1 MENPDI
7 RFFFLR
13 FCLMMSLHL
22 SDTNFK
28 ESTVVPLYPSPLGYQ
43 ILRVLKFIIET
54 AQYLHLTY
62 THPPVHF
69 KSALD
74 CLQHLIQCKCCI
86 NTCHTVLFQGSTFW
100 SFSLSIFD
108 PWLVKSRDIKPAESE
123 GRIQQLLENWKFFF
137 LRSLISFFIIIFPT
151 FLFKMFN
158 F

>member
-54 AQYLHLTY
+54 A
-62 THPPVHF
+62 
-69 KSALD
+69 
-74 CLQHLIQCKCCI
+74 
-86 NTCHTVLFQGSTFW
+86 
-100 SFSLSIFD
+100 
-108 PWLVKSRDIKPAESE
+108 
-123 GRIQQLLENWKFFF
+123 
-137 LRSLISFFIIIFPT
+137 
-151 FLFKMFN
+151 
-158 F
+158 